1 MAGRRTAGVA
11 VAVAAAWAVGAADA
25 HADAPGAFRTW
36 LERSTTLEGRFEQTL
51 LSSALGTG
59 PSETGRLYLARP
71 GRARWEYESPEPK
84 SALVLDGRTLVHLP
98 ADRQLLRGR
107 LEEDSVL
114 PRLLAGGSRF
124 DDGFAVEDL
133 GPGARKGT
141 HTLALVP
148 KGSAGGLVKATVT
161 VRDRT
166 GELEEAEIVDAAG
179 NRMLYRFS
187 EWRRNRPLPEGI
199 FSLEPPA
206 GTEIVDLD

>member
-1 MAGRRTAGVA
+1 MTGRRTAGVA
-11 VAVAAAWAVGAADA
+11 VVLAALWSAGGAGAPADA
-25 HADAPGAFRTW
+25 RAALRAW
-36 LERSTTLEGRFEQTL
+36 LEGSTTLEGRFEQRL

-71 GRARWEYESPEPK
+71 GRVRWEYESPEPK

-124 DDGFAVEDL
+124 DEGFTVEDL
-133 GPGARKGT
+133 GRGGREGT
-141 HTLALVP
+141 RALALVP
-148 KGSAGGLVKATVT
+148 KGSAEGVVKATVA
-161 VRDRT
+161 VRERT

-187 EWRRNRPLPEGI
+187 EWRRNRPLPPGI

>member
-1 MAGRRTAGVA
+1 MLAA
-11 VAVAAAWAVGAADA
+11 VWAVGGPGARADA
-25 HADAPGAFRTW
+25 QGAFRSW
-36 LERSTTLEGRFEQTL
+36 LEGSTTLEGRFEQTL
-51 LSSALGTG
+51 LSSALGKG
-59 PSETGRLYLARP
+59 PSETGHLYLARP
-71 GRARWEYESPEPK
+71 GRVRWEYESPEPK

-98 ADRQLLRGR
+98 SDRQLLRGR

-124 DDGFAVEDL
+124 EESFSVEDL
-133 GPGARKGT
+133 GPGGRKGT

-148 KGSAGGLVKATVT
+148 KGSAGGLVKAAVT

-187 EWRRNRPLPEGI
+187 AWRRNRPLPEGI

-206 GTEIVDLD
+206 GTEVVDLD